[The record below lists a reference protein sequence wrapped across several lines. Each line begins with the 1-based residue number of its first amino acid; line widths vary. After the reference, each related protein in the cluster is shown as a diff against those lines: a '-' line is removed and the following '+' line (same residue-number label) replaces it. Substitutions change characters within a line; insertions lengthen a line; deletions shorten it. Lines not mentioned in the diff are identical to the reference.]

1 MFQRLTQLFFGE
13 GPACEPEEPKSFV
26 SEEED
31 DGWLIIDIPESY
43 TLTSSREDGAE
54 SQEDRDSSSPLPH
67 SLGER
72 IGWSIPPCQPR
83 SMDESWFVTP
93 PPCFTA
99 EGSGQSVVG
108 SSPLEDLLIEHPSM
122 SVYITSG
129 SIVVATEVTRES
141 TEVTRERS
149 PSKTRVER
157 RAPHHASSVSA
168 KAAILGKVVQVSR
181 IQRAKAAVDRRKLG
195 RKNLQRQNLV
205 QQLQCRNATRQRNF
219 VCQPRQRQCNH

>member
-31 DGWLIIDIPESY
+31 DGWLIIDIP
-43 TLTSSREDGAE
+43 
-54 SQEDRDSSSPLPH
+54 
-67 SLGER
+67 
-72 IGWSIPPCQPR
+72 
-83 SMDESWFVTP
+83 
-93 PPCFTA
+93 

>member
-1 MFQRLTQLFFGE
+1 MFQRLTRLFFSE
-13 GPACEPEEPKSFV
+13 DPVDDIEEPKAFV

-31 DGWLIIDIPESY
+31 DGWLIIDIPDSFS
-43 TLTSSREDGAE
+43 LTSSGDELAQA
-54 SQEDRDSSSPLPH
+54 QEDSLVPCPLSH
-67 SLGER
+67 SLAER
-72 IGWSIPPCQPR
+72 IGWSIPPHPPH

-99 EGSGQSVVG
+99 EGPSHSVVG

-129 SIVVATEVTRES
+129 SIVVERETSEITRD
-141 TEVTRERS
+141 RS

-157 RAPHHASSVSA
+157 RTPHHTTSVSA
-168 KAAILGKVVQVSR
+168 KAAILGKVGQASR
-181 IQRAKAAVDRRKLG
+181 IQRAKAMVDRRKTS
-195 RKNLQRQNLV
+195 RKNLQRQNLAREF
-205 QQLQCRNATRQRNF
+205 QGRTTARHRTF

>member
-1 MFQRLTQLFFGE
+1 MFQRFTQLFFSE
-13 GPACEPEEPKSFV
+13 GPVTEPEEPKAFV

-43 TLTSSREDGAE
+43 TLTSSRDDVAE
-54 SQEDRDSSSPLPH
+54 EQEDKDDSCPLPH

-72 IGWSIPPCQPR
+72 IGWSIPPRPPH

-99 EGSGQSVVG
+99 EAPGQSAVG

-129 SIVVATEVTRES
+129 SIVVGTDTSEVT
-141 TEVTRERS
+141 VTRDRS

-157 RAPHHASSVSA
+157 RTPHHATSATA
-168 KAAILGKVVQVSR
+168 KAVILEKVGQVSR
-181 IQRAKAAVDRRKLG
+181 IQRAKGLVDRRKLG

-205 QQLQCRNATRQRNF
+205 QEFKGRNAARHRSHLS
-219 VCQPRQRQCNH
+219 QPRQRQCNH

>member
-1 MFQRLTQLFFGE
+1 MFQRLTRLFFSE
-13 GPACEPEEPKSFV
+13 GPVSEPEQPKAFV

-43 TLTSSREDGAE
+43 TLTSSRDDVAE
-54 SQEDRDSSSPLPH
+54 GQEDSDASSPLPH

-72 IGWSIPPCQPR
+72 IGWSIPPCPPH

-99 EGSGQSVVG
+99 EGPGQSVVG

-129 SIVVATEVTRES
+129 SIVVGRDTSEVTRD
-141 TEVTRERS
+141 RS

-157 RAPHHASSVSA
+157 RTPHHASSVSA
-168 KAAILGKVVQVSR
+168 KAAILGKVGQVSR
-181 IQRAKAAVDRRKLG
+181 IQRAKAQVDKRKLG
-195 RKNLQRQNLV
+195 RKNLQRQNLA
-205 QQLQCRNATRQRNF
+205 QAFQGRNAMRHRNF

>member
-1 MFQRLTQLFFGE
+1 MFQRLTRLFFSE
-13 GPACEPEEPKSFV
+13 GPACEAEEPKDFV

-43 TLTSSREDGAE
+43 TLTSSRDDVAE
-54 SQEDRDSSSPLPH
+54 GQEDSDASSPLPH
-67 SLGER
+67 SLGDR
-72 IGWSIPPCQPR
+72 IGWSIPPRPPH

-99 EGSGQSVVG
+99 EGPGQTAVG

-129 SIVVATEVTRES
+129 SIVVGQDASEITVIRD
-141 TEVTRERS
+141 RS

-157 RAPHHASSVSA
+157 RTPHHATSVSA
-168 KAAILGKVVQVSR
+168 KAAILGKVGQVSR
-181 IQRAKAAVDRRKLG
+181 IQRAKAQVDKRKLG
-195 RKNLQRQNLV
+195 RKNLQRQNLA
-205 QQLQCRNATRQRNF
+205 QAFQGRNAMRQRNF
-219 VCQPRQRQCNH
+219 VCQPRQRQLNH